1 MLKLHS
7 CEDLSF
13 LFEFEIRFMQ
23 YDCTLIDVVLWKK
36 IRIIIRT
43 KHFDAI
49 MVEENIFCIKLL
61 LAIKLNCN
69 GRKPFFVFE
78 TTLCEQI

>member
-1 MLKLHS
+1 ML
-7 CEDLSF
+7 CYE
-13 LFEFEIRFMQ
+13 
-23 YDCTLIDVVLWKK
+23 KK

-49 MVEENIFCIKLL
+49 MVEENIFFIKLL
-61 LAIKLNCN
+61 LAIKLKWN

-78 TTLCEQI
+78 TT